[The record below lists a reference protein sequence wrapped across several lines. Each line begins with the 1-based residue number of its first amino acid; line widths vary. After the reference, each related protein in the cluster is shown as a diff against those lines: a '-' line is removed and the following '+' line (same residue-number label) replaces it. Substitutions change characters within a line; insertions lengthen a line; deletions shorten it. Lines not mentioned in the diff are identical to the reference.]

1 MTLETS
7 ATEPSEGVFSRWV
20 GELCFTWL
28 AVVLFCVLPAALFG
42 SAILSV
48 GVLVVVIFFS
58 LPFALFGSVSK
69 DSSSR
74 RVRRFVVM
82 LAVPVLTLAYVA
94 EVDRRIPGNAAQLAQ
109 AIESFHQDMGR
120 YPASIGALDPE
131 YLPELPHVRFSVVQ
145 PPITYRITDGK
156 PYLAIPSAMGDMFA
170 QFEYDF
176 ESKAW
181 LHHS

>member
-7 ATEPSEGVFSRWV
+7 ATEPSESVFRRWV

-28 AVVLFCVLPAALFG
+28 AVVIFSVVPAVLFG
-42 SAILSV
+42 SAIFTV
-48 GVLVVVIFFS
+48 GVLVVAVLFS
-58 LPFALFGSVSK
+58 LPFALFGSASK
-69 DSSSR
+69 GSWSR
-74 RVRRFVVM
+74 GVRRFVVM

-94 EVDRRIPGNAAQLAQ
+94 EIDRRIPGNAAPLAL
-109 AIESFHQDMGR
+109 AIESFHKDMGR
-120 YPASIGALDPE
+120 YPDSIEALGPE
-131 YLPELPHVRFSVVQ
+131 SLLELPNVRLSVVQ
-145 PPITYRITDGK
+145 PPITYRISNGK
-156 PYLAIPSAMGDMFA
+156 PYLAISSAMGDMFS